1 MGDIKELV
9 ESDSV
14 LRIKMKGKNKK
25 NNNNSNIFGFFFGT
39 ILTFLPLFATVYIKS
54 QIINQGYKIAK
65 MVKELEELQ
74 DMRDYLS
81 AKLSSLQNPKNLYKI
96 AQKMGYELP
105 SIEKIDFLTSKK

>member
-39 ILTFLPLFATVYIKS
+39 ILTFIPLFATVYIKS

-74 DMRDYLS
+74 DTRDYLS

-105 SIEKIDFLTSKK
+105 SIEKIDFLTGKK

>member
-25 NNNNSNIFGFFFGT
+25 NNNNSNIFGFFIGT

-74 DMRDYLS
+74 DTRDSLS

-96 AQKMGYELP
+96 AQKMGYEFP

>member
-14 LRIKMKGKNKK
+14 LKIKMKGKNKK
-25 NNNNSNIFGFFFGT
+25 NNSNIFGFFLGT

-65 MVKELEELQ
+65 MVKEVEELQ
-74 DMRDYLS
+74 DTRDSLS

-105 SIEKIDFLTSKK
+105 SIEKIDFLTGKK